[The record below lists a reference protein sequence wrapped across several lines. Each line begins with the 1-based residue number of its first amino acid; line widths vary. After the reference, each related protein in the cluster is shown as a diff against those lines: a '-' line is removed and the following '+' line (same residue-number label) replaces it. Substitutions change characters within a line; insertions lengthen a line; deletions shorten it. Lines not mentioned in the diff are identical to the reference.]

1 MASPTNIGFR
11 QDSTPNCTQYTI
23 RLNEML
29 RPIEI
34 DENSLLD
41 NNTPH
46 NQQYNFD
53 LNTDYVEKKSTPGR
67 GVYEQRRKNSI
78 SKYFKVPHSPSN
90 QSPNGTERN
99 SFYLLEKMIL

>member
-1 MASPTNIGFR
+1 
-11 QDSTPNCTQYTI
+11 
-23 RLNEML
+23 ML

-67 GVYEQRRKNSI
+67 GVYE
-78 SKYFKVPHSPSN
+78 
-90 QSPNGTERN
+90 
-99 SFYLLEKMIL
+99 